1 MGCCVLAALI
11 FFIFLKKSHNQSN
24 IHKHSMN
31 QVCEIK
37 SSFFFWQRQRNGWF
51 TLIVSPQLS
60 GTDCP
65 ADLNIKTFILE
76 INVFWLLTWTHILP
90 DMLWH
95 FGSVFCKYSSY
106 RVYIFVFANGN
117 KIFTQ
122 FQRNNGTASENVL
135 KATVM
140 GKEGYY

>member
-1 MGCCVLAALI
+1 MGFCVQAAFK
-11 FFIFLKKSHNQSN
+11 FFFFFKSHNQSN

-37 SSFFFWQRQRNGWF
+37 SSFFFWQRQRNAWF

-76 INVFWLLTWTHILP
+76 IKVF
-90 DMLWH
+90 
-95 FGSVFCKYSSY
+95 
-106 RVYIFVFANGN
+106 
-117 KIFTQ
+117 
-122 FQRNNGTASENVL
+122 
-135 KATVM
+135 
-140 GKEGYY
+140 